1 MGYELRCLGN
11 VIFCSES
18 FDDVEKEAVM
28 FDRQCEYTHELVL
41 VVKSD
46 TSEKNPTAEW
56 FRITQKLEEYDELV
70 AELENSREIRS
81 QLAENCNNWRG
92 RSHKNAVELKHV
104 KSERDELAAELERV
118 KAERDEMSAV
128 IDKLD
133 RHFFELQDDSNIVH
147 DSVERLREILG
158 VKNEL

>member
-1 MGYELRCLGN
+1 MGEIIKVNSNEVPYEVQDEGGECWTQHETLEEAIKAFHETAKQKRDQNGYTATDEGDGAYLMLALYRGVAGKTCVDDYEL
-11 VIFCSES
+11 
-18 FDDVEKEAVM
+18 
-28 FDRQCEYTHELVL
+28 H
-41 VVKSD
+41 
-46 TSEKNPTAEW
+46 PTAEW
-56 FRITQKLEEYDELV
+56 SRITQ
-70 AELENSREIRS
+70 A
-81 QLAENCNNWRG
+81 
-92 RSHKNAVELKHV
+92 LK
-104 KSERDELAAELERV
+104 ERDELAAEIERV

>member
-1 MGYELRCLGN
+1 MSDDIMYDSKEDCYM
-11 VIFCSES
+11 VSE
-18 FDDVEKEAVM
+18 E
-28 FDRQCEYTHELVL
+28 R
-41 VVKSD
+41 
-46 TSEKNPTAEW
+46 
-56 FRITQKLEEYDELV
+56 LEEFEK
-70 AELENSREIRS
+70 A
-81 QLAENCNNWRG
+81 
-92 RSHKNAVELKHV
+92 LK
-104 KSERDELAAELERV
+104 ERDELAAELERV